1 MICFTEKERINLAK
15 DASFDV
21 VSQIDLQEVSNAVI
35 QAQKEIEQRFD
46 FKNSKSSIKLEQEKI
61 LLISDDEFKLRNVTD
76 ILESKLVK
84 RQVSLRA
91 LEYGKIQPAAGDT
104 VRQEVKLIQGL
115 AQDKAKQ
122 IMKVIKDNKI
132 KVTSSIQGDQIRV
145 AGKNKDDLQAVITL
159 LRKEDFGIDLQFINY
174 R

>member
-1 MICFTEKERINLAK
+1 MAK
-15 DASFDV
+15 DASFDI
-21 VSQIDLQEVSNAVI
+21 VSQVNFQEVANALM
-35 QAQKEIEQRFD
+35 QAEKEIEQRFD
-46 FKNSKSSIKLEQEKI
+46 FKNSKSSLKLEGEKI
-61 LLISDDEFKLRNVTD
+61 ILVSDDEFKLRNVVD

-104 VRQEVKLIQGL
+104 VRQEVKLINGL

-122 IMKVIKDNKI
+122 IMKVLRDSKI

-145 AGKNKDDLQAVITL
+145 AGKNKDDLQAVIAL
-159 LRKEDFGIDLQFINY
+159 LKNEDFGVELQFINY

>member
-1 MICFTEKERINLAK
+1 MAK

>member
-1 MICFTEKERINLAK
+1 MAK
-15 DASFDV
+15 DASFDI
-21 VSQIDLQEVSNAVI
+21 VSQVNFQEVTNALM
-35 QAQKEIEQRFD
+35 QAEKEIEQRFD
-46 FKNSKSSIKLEQEKI
+46 FKNSKSSLKLEGEKI
-61 LLISDDEFKLRNVTD
+61 ILVSDDEFKLRNVVD

-104 VRQEVKLIQGL
+104 VRQEVKLINGL

-122 IMKVIKDNKI
+122 IMKVLRDSKI

-145 AGKNKDDLQAVITL
+145 AGKNKDDLQAVIAL
-159 LRKEDFGIDLQFINY
+159 LKNEDFGVELQFINY

>member
-1 MICFTEKERINLAK
+1 LAK

-21 VSQIDLQEVSNAVI
+21 VSQIDLQEVSNAVN

-122 IMKVIKDNKI
+122 IMKVIKDSKI

>member
-1 MICFTEKERINLAK
+1 MAK
-15 DASFDV
+15 DASFDI
-21 VSQIDLQEVSNAVI
+21 VSQVNFQEVTNALM
-35 QAQKEIEQRFD
+35 QAEKEIEQRFD
-46 FKNSKSSIKLEQEKI
+46 FKNSKSSLKLEEEKI
-61 LLISDDEFKLRNVTD
+61 ILVSDDEFKLRNVVD

-104 VRQEVKLIQGL
+104 VRQEVKLINGL

-122 IMKVIKDNKI
+122 IMKVLRDSKI

-145 AGKNKDDLQAVITL
+145 AGKNKDDLQAVIAFL
-159 LRKEDFGIDLQFINY
+159 KNEDFGIDLQFINY

>member
-1 MICFTEKERINLAK
+1 MAK
-15 DASFDV
+15 DSSFDV
-21 VSQIDLQEVSNAVI
+21 VSQVDLQEVSNAVM

-46 FKNSKSSIKLEQEKI
+46 FKNSKSAIKLEENKM
-61 LLISDDEFKLRNVTD
+61 LLISDDDFKLRNVTD

-91 LEYGKIQPAAGDT
+91 LEYGKIQQAAGDT
-104 VRQEVKLIQGL
+104 VRQEVKLVQGL

-122 IMKVIKDNKI
+122 IMKVIKDSKI
-132 KVTSSIQGDQIRV
+132 KVTSSIQGDQIRI
-145 AGKNKDDLQAVITL
+145 AGKNKDDLQAIITL
-159 LRKEDFGIDLQFINY
+159 LRQEDFGIDLQFINY

>member
-1 MICFTEKERINLAK
+1 LAK

-21 VSQIDLQEVSNAVI
+21 VSQVDLQEVSNAVV

-46 FKNSKSSIKLEQEKI
+46 FKNSKSAIKLEQLKI
-61 LLISDDEFKLRNVTD
+61 LLVSDDEFKLRNVTD

-91 LEYGKIQPAAGDT
+91 LEYGKIQAAAGDT
-104 VRQEVKLIQGL
+104 VRQEIKLIQGL

-122 IMKVIKDNKI
+122 IMKVIRDSKI
-132 KVTSSIQGDQIRV
+132 KVTSSIQGEQIRV

-159 LRKEDFGIDLQFINY
+159 LRQEDFGIDLQFINY

>member
-1 MICFTEKERINLAK
+1 LAK
-15 DASFDV
+15 DVSFDV

-35 QAQKEIEQRFD
+35 QAQKEIDQRFD

-84 RQVSLRA
+84 RQVSLKA
-91 LEYGKIQPAAGDT
+91 LEYGKIQQAAGDT
-104 VRQEVKLIQGL
+104 VRQDVKLIQGL

-122 IMKVIKDNKI
+122 IMKVIKDSKI
-132 KVTSSIQGDQIRV
+132 KVTSSIQGDQIRI
-145 AGKNKDDLQAVITL
+145 AGKNKDDLQAVIVL

>member
-1 MICFTEKERINLAK
+1 MAK

-46 FKNSKSSIKLEQEKI
+46 FKNSKSSIKLDQEKI

-76 ILESKLVK
+76 ILESRLVK

-91 LEYGKIQPAAGDT
+91 LEYGKIQPATGDT

-122 IMKVIKDNKI
+122 IMKVIKDSKI

-145 AGKNKDDLQAVITL
+145 AGKNKNDLQAVIAL